1 MCSDCPSRTFDD
13 ATKTKLLNQIEFYFS
28 DSNLPRDKFLRETVE
43 NDPDGFVDI
52 ALLVTFSRVRSLLGS
67 YGRHCDGDLVAAVAG
82 ALDTSTLLTVS
93 CDKQRVRRNSILRPR
108 AEVDAEVEQ
117 RSLYVSPFP
126 MDVTIDKLREFFS
139 HHVEVLSIRLRRHA
153 LSKDFKGSIF
163 IELESSTSCAVLL
176 QNSHALEYEG
186 ANLTVM
192 MKSQYLEKKKG
203 TEP

>member
-1 MCSDCPSRTFDD
+1 MRPTLNLCAMCSDCPSRTFDD

-67 YGRHCDGDLVAAVAG
+67 SGRHRDGDLVAAVAR

-139 HHVEVLSIRLRRHA
+139 RHVEVLSVRLRRHA
-153 LSKDFKGSIF
+153 LSKDFKVFATLQPTNHIF
-163 IELESSTSCAVLL
+163 PYPAEHRGHEILNLL
-176 QNSHALEYEG
+176 
-186 ANLTVM
+186 
-192 MKSQYLEKKKG
+192 KF
-203 TEP
+203 